1 MLHSTDLGTSVLAHY
16 SMCIVGETSFSPLGS
31 KREKGG
37 SHSFLCSPD
46 PYISKIFQQLLT
58 LNFPPPPN
66 SACHRISLTQ
76 YILFCR
82 CLGIKQQTKPSSLV
96 LVIFLYKALKGVI
109 KNILFHKGEAP
120 NRTCLVESGMFKHRG
135 EGARWLKKKA
145 DISKSRRERAEE
157 RRVLLM
163 FCSGTLEQ
171 EYVKSPSLSYVVMV
185 TL

>member
-1 MLHSTDLGTSVLAHY
+1 MLKSMFDSLALLHQTPTKTCKNKRFTFSHSLGASLNDCLLHSTDLGTSVLAHH

-96 LVIFLYKALKGVI
+96 SVIFFVQS
-109 KNILFHKGEAP
+109 
-120 NRTCLVESGMFKHRG
+120 T
-135 EGARWLKKKA
+135 
-145 DISKSRRERAEE
+145 
-157 RRVLLM
+157 
-163 FCSGTLEQ
+163 
-171 EYVKSPSLSYVVMV
+171 
-185 TL
+185 